1 MTGTD
6 LRQAIGP
13 MPDRVPLNSETL
25 ESVDCGSYVR
35 KRVAYNV
42 ERHERISAFLLL
54 PKNITS
60 PLPAVFC
67 HHQHAS
73 DFSIGK
79 SEVVGLAGH
88 PDQAYAVELAERGY
102 ITFAPDAV
110 AFEERNWA
118 GGSSNCEY
126 FEMASR
132 LVQGGTL
139 LAKVVHDASRGVD
152 LLEALPEVDAARIG
166 FIGHSY
172 GGRMAIWLPAIDK
185 RIKASAS
192 NCGCINYKD
201 SLSQDAGIQ
210 PEFCIPGIMD
220 VGDIEDVV
228 KLVEPASLL
237 ISATEDDVWSR
248 GARDI
253 YEYAASAFKTGHL
266 ECKVWPG
273 KRVFTA
279 EMRQYAYQFLDK
291 HLPPSELDG
300 NAPLSN

>member
-13 MPDRVPLNSETL
+13 MPDQVPLNSETL

-139 LAKVVHDASRGVD
+139 LARWCTTHHEGWTYLRRCPKWTPHVSD
-152 LLEALPEVDAARIG
+152 LLVTP
-166 FIGHSY
+166 
-172 GGRMAIWLPAIDK
+172 MADEWP
-185 RIKASAS
+185 S
-192 NCGCINYKD
+192 GCR
-201 SLSQDAGIQ
+201 L
-210 PEFCIPGIMD
+210 
-220 VGDIEDVV
+220 
-228 KLVEPASLL
+228 
-237 ISATEDDVWSR
+237 
-248 GARDI
+248 
-253 YEYAASAFKTGHL
+253 
-266 ECKVWPG
+266 
-273 KRVFTA
+273 
-279 EMRQYAYQFLDK
+279 
-291 HLPPSELDG
+291 
-300 NAPLSN
+300 